1 MNKLHWAQ
9 KRWKLEPTTTIK
21 DYLLERAF
29 KEQPIL
35 KICGMVLYLS
45 N

>member
-1 MNKLHWAQ
+1 MNKLRWAQ
-9 KRWKLEPTTTIK
+9 KSWKLEPTTTIE
-21 DYLLERAF
+21 DYLLERTF